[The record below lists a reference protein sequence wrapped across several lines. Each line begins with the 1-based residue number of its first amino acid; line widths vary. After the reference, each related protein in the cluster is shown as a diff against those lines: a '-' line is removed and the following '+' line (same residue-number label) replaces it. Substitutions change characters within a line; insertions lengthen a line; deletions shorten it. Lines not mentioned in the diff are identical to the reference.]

1 MITIQSGKLII
12 PEEDRFVGF
21 AGDNLGT
28 TKRFVFPDRGSD
40 SGSYTLCLRFDDDSV
55 RVIPLTKSLSDG
67 DLVLTWNIQKSHLL
81 KAGIVMAQLKSV
93 DSDDVIMH
101 TSCDYFII
109 STGAELNDDGITE
122 YVDRE
127 ELEERMTAFLEK
139 ITNCVPYIGEDNYWY
154 EYDAASDS
162 YVRSVYAVGNIT
174 VDSAVTDGGKNPVE
188 GGSIK
193 RYVDSAL
200 DDKADKNTYI
210 AGLPLSG
217 NISRADL
224 AMNLSGNINP
234 PLVTPDSTVGYGGQY
249 GKTAD
254 GKPVMCLLA
263 NSWIRLATENDL
275 SEKMALA
282 PTRNN
287 AQIDDLPVGQLF
299 LSQGG
304 VCVKISSG
312 YIELA
317 RVSNVYSKS
326 EIDRMI
332 GALEAQLSEI

>member
-55 RVIPLTKSLSDG
+55 RVISLTKSLSDG
-67 DLVLTWNIQKSHLL
+67 DLVLTWTIQKSHLL

-101 TSCDYFII
+101 TSCDYFIV

-122 YVDRE
+122 YVERE
-127 ELEERMTAFLEK
+127 ELEERMTAFLKK
-139 ITNCVPYIGEDNYWY
+139 ITDCVPYIGEDNYWY

-162 YVRSVYAVGNIT
+162 YIRSVYAVGNIT
-174 VDSAVTDGGKNPVE
+174 VDDAVTDGGKNPVE

-193 RYVDSAL
+193 RYVDNAL
-200 DDKADKNTYI
+200 DQKVNKKTSI

-254 GKPVMCLLA
+254 GKPVMCLLT
-263 NSWIRLATENDL
+263 NSWIRLATESDL

-287 AQIDDLPVGQLF
+287 AQADDLPAGQIF
-299 LSQGG
+299 FVQGG
-304 VCVKISSG
+304 VCIKTSG
-312 YIELA
+312 SFFELA
-317 RVSNVYSKS
+317 KKSNVYSKN
-326 EIDRMI
+326 EIDSMI

>member
-55 RVIPLTKSLSDG
+55 RVIPLTKSLIDG

-122 YVDRE
+122 YVERE

-263 NSWIRLATENDL
+263 DSWIRLATENDL

-317 RVSNVYSKS
+317 KTANVYSKY